1 MVTRVLLT
9 FDVPA
14 RGRGGNGG
22 TGDRETGGDRTVG
35 DWTTS
40 IWLMKELAVL
50 TAEALY
56 GTDVVEA
63 EARVIWEASLRT
75 LSVRLDT
82 PAGLAV
88 ARVMHSLLVEQF
100 EGCVPLPWK
109 EEIWAVPDRTQPAE
123 REPAIPG
130 VLVPEAGGGRAVLR
144 AEVDWWKRF
153 APPPR
158 DQHDPRTATS
168 GTHAD
173 KGVSHE

>member
-1 MVTRVLLT
+1 
-9 FDVPA
+9 
-14 RGRGGNGG
+14 
-22 TGDRETGGDRTVG
+22 
-35 DWTTS
+35 
-40 IWLMKELAVL
+40 MKELAVL

-56 GTDVVEA
+56 GSDVVELD
-63 EARVIWEASLRT
+63 ARVIWEASLRT

-100 EGCVPLPWK
+100 EGCTPLPWK
-109 EEIWAVPDRTQPAE
+109 EEIWAVPDRMQPAE

-130 VLVPEAGGGRAVLR
+130 LLVPEGRAVLR

-153 APPPR
+153 
-158 DQHDPRTATS
+158 DHEQHDPRTATS